1 MAKSFGVIAQ
11 GYLGKSRNAA
21 CVTKAAEE
29 TNATK
34 DQEALFQGS
43 QSFAAGFIKFRTLS
57 GCVFIFL
64 PEDTFR

>member
-21 CVTKAAEE
+21 CVTKAAKE

-43 QSFAAGFIKFRTLS
+43 QSFAAGFIKFQT
-57 GCVFIFL
+57 
-64 PEDTFR
+64 